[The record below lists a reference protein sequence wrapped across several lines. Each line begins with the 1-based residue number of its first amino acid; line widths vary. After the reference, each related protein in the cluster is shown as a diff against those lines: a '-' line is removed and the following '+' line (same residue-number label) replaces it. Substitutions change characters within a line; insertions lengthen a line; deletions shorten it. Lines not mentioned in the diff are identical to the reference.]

1 MGDWLTKSGAAALLA
16 TMWAPAIGCL
26 GAELVDVTVEIDQKR
41 YTVQS
46 QVMVY
51 APIEAVFEV
60 LADYDQ
66 FERVSS
72 IFKDSRYIERDDI
85 GNGVVFTQMRDC
97 VLFFCK
103 TIDRTENIEVTPPTS
118 IVTRAIPEK
127 SDVKYGLSNWVLEE
141 KDGATRVTFRM
152 QMEPDFWVPPVVGPY
167 FIRKFLRE
175 GSADA
180 AQRLENFALELAP
193 DATPATTES

>member
-1 MGDWLTKSGAAALLA
+1 MLSLRRVLFARAL
-16 TMWAPAIGCL
+16 CL
-26 GAELVDVTVEIDQKR
+26 PIFGFAGLSASAAELVDVSVEVAEKR
-41 YTVQS
+41 YTVTS
-46 QVMVY
+46 EVMVY
-51 APIEAVFEV
+51 APIDAVYTV

-72 IFKDSRYIERDDI
+72 IFKDSRYLERDEI

-118 IVTRAIPEK
+118 IVTRAIPDK
-127 SDVKYGLSNWVLEE
+127 SDVRFSQSTWTLED
-141 KDGATRVTFRM
+141 KNGTTRVLFHM

-193 DATPATTES
+193 DATTES